1 MFIVGILLALIAL
14 FVLQHEHF
22 SSAAVFHPQE
32 PRFGIQAIGVNFAD
46 DATTVDLKVIDRDTS
61 DYTKEFS
68 KFYPPFDSGK
78 ALLYVNGDR
87 KWPIHLR
94 QISPPLEEF
103 QKRHTSA
110 VSNEDTIALVFEGVA
125 HPEQQTFLELQFLD
139 FPNLEIHTHNAE
151 LVKIP
156 ILRSIPSNVIFVF
169 AFILLGS
176 AIFGIVGENRASRAP
191 APAPAALP
199 KKREEPKPQKSE
211 DELKMENALLRAKR
225 DAQFAAVLRMA
236 KKLHTIEATQEWQ
249 KEERLKVSNDGN
261 LTEDEKEERWE
272 QIDRAAAD
280 EKQRLKDSA
289 SIYEED

>member
-1 MFIVGILLALIAL
+1 M
-14 FVLQHEHF
+14 
-22 SSAAVFHPQE
+22 
-32 PRFGIQAIGVNFAD
+32 NFDD
-46 DATTVDLKVIDRDTS
+46 DATTVRLKVIDRDTS

-68 KFYPPFDSGK
+68 KFYPPFDFGK
-78 ALLYVNGDR
+78 TLLYVNGDR
-87 KWPIHLR
+87 QWPVHLR
-94 QISPPLEEF
+94 QISPTLEEF
-103 QKRHTSA
+103 QKRHSGA

-125 HPEQQTFLELQFLD
+125 HPEQQNFLELQFLD
-139 FPNLEIHTHNAE
+139 FPVLEIHSHNPD

-156 ILRSIPSNVIFVF
+156 ILRSIPSNVLFVF

-176 AIFGIVGENRASRAP
+176 SILGAVREHRASRAP

-199 KKREEPKPQKSE
+199 KKIEEPKPQKSE

-249 KEERLKVSNDGN
+249 KLERRKVHDDAT
-261 LTEDEKEERWE
+261 LTPDEKEERLE
-272 QIDRAAAD
+272 QIDMAATE